1 MVAFD
6 ANGGTVSLSNCVV
19 EKGVAIGEL
28 PTPTWDGF
36 KFLGWY
42 TAKDGGTKVSAKT
55 KVLADVTYYAHW
67 GASSSPTQE
76 SGVGFKIYSNVSG
89 SAPSTAASE
98 YNGYLYDEKSGAVKG
113 TIQVK
118 VGKAKLDKK
127 TQSLTAAVKATVV
140 IGATKKS
147 LKGADKGKAVLSSDG
162 PTELEL
168 VGGEVCEVVLGAEG
182 LSGSYGSYLIDGAR
196 NFFSSKDKG
205 EQGAA
210 NDVLSKWL
218 GPVSVVW
225 NGGSVNVSIAKKGKA
240 KVKGTLANGTKVSAK
255 SVFLVGEEWCA
266 VPVAAPK
273 AKLTFT
279 LWLSRDGHTAVVEGL
294 GDGAIAGKPRALKS
308 SAKFQVGKTAALW
321 TSISGTVLTDYIPD
335 GFRVASNG
343 GKWVLPKAGKV
354 VYKDGAVDGAKLG
367 ENPSALKLSYK
378 AKDGSFKGSFK
389 VYAVIGGKLKATT
402 VNVTGV
408 VINGVGYGTATIKK
422 VGSVPVKVE

>member
-1 MVAFD
+1 M
-6 ANGGTVSLSNCVV
+6 
-19 EKGVAIGEL
+19 
-28 PTPTWDGF
+28 
-36 KFLGWY
+36 
-42 TAKDGGTKVSAKT
+42 
-55 KVLADVTYYAHW
+55 
-67 GASSSPTQE
+67 
-76 SGVGFKIYSNVSG
+76 
-89 SAPSTAASE
+89 TAASVYE
-98 YNGYLYDEKSGAVKG
+98 GYLYNKTTGAPVG

-118 VGKAKLDKK
+118 VGKPGKK
-127 TQSLTAAVKATVV
+127 DGKAAVKATVV
-140 IGATKKS
+140 VGTKKIT
-147 LKGADKGKAVLSSDG
+147 LKGSDKGKAVIAEEG
-162 PTELEL
+162 PTTIQL
-168 VGGEVCEVVLGAEG
+168 VGGESCVITLGAEG

-196 NFFSSKDKG
+196 NFFASKDKN

-218 GPVSVVW
+218 SPVSVVW

-266 VPVAAPK
+266 VPVVAPK

-335 GFRVASNG
+335 GFKVASNG

-367 ENPSALKLSYK
+367 DNPSGLKLTYK

-389 VYAVIGGKLKATT
+389 VYADNGGKLKATT
-402 VNVTGV
+402 VNVAGV
-408 VINGVGYGTATIKK
+408 VVGGVGYGTATIKK
-422 VGSVPVKVE
+422 VGSVPISIE